1 MAQPTERESSP
12 TLRASRAQDT
22 RDALT
27 ELGRQQASKRRMP
40 KLLRSLFSNKLAT
53 MSVFILLVMIFV
65 AIFAPVLTN
74 DDPRIGQIIE
84 SKRPPMWAEG
94 GSSDFPLGTDPLGR
108 DVLTRILYGA
118 RISLIVGFASVFIA
132 GVIGIFLG
140 LLSGFYGG
148 KVDDIIMRF
157 ADIQLAVPFILLA
170 IAILAVLGQGLDKII
185 ITLGISGWVTYG
197 RVVRGSVL
205 SWRETEF
212 VEAARAIGAVRAT
225 GAGPT
230 RGAAREIRA
239 ARGFIRAPPGRGPSG
254 CRWGRAGPAPGAGR

>member
-132 GVIGIFLG
+132 GVIAAGNNANEIFIENG
-140 LLSGFYGG
+140 
-148 KVDDIIMRF
+148 RF
-157 ADIQLAVPFILLA
+157 HGQQIAAA
-170 IAILAVLGQGLDKII
+170 IAKKQALKNSTD
-185 ITLGISGWVTYG
+185 
-197 RVVRGSVL
+197 
-205 SWRETEF
+205 
-212 VEAARAIGAVRAT
+212 
-225 GAGPT
+225 
-230 RGAAREIRA
+230 
-239 ARGFIRAPPGRGPSG
+239 
-254 CRWGRAGPAPGAGR
+254 